1 MTTKTSVNAKT
12 LNAIIVAFRAEM
24 KAAKKTAEAIDAFAV
39 ECMDAGIK
47 RADAAKALAIAVRKE
62 LLKDPEYVA
71 REAESGKPFTS
82 LKAICRSIEN
92 RWTYSCNKLGYT
104 ADESAA
110 ARGGKGGKA
119 KQITAA
125 KGAAKTN
132 GSAPESGAVR
142 PGALKT
148 QDVADKA
155 AMLKATVSNVKS
167 MQEIASMAGT
177 LPAKQRLAVAKM
189 FLDSLKAEEIAELL
203 ADYAPKAGKARKA
216 A

>member
-1 MTTKTSVNAKT
+1 MANVNAKT
-12 LNAIIVAFRAEM
+12 LNAIIIAFRAEM

-71 REAESGKPFTS
+71 REAENGKPFTS

-132 GSAPESGAVR
+132 GSAPESKAVR

-155 AMLKATVSNVKS
+155 ATLKATVNNTAIMKELAGMV
-167 MQEIASMAGT
+167 GT
-177 LPAKQRLAVAKM
+177 LESKQRVAVAKM
-189 FLDSLKAEEIAELL
+189 FLDALKDEEIAALL
-203 ADYAPKAGKARKA
+203 ADYAPKVAKTRKA

>member
-1 MTTKTSVNAKT
+1 MANVNAKT
-12 LNAIIVAFRAEM
+12 LNAIIVAFRTEM

-47 RADAAKALAIAVRKE
+47 RADAAKALAVAVRE
-62 LLKDPEYVA
+62 EMLKDSEYVA
-71 REAESGKPFTS
+71 REAENGKPFIS

-104 ADESAA
+104 ANESAA

-119 KQITAA
+119 RQITAA

-132 GSAPESGAVR
+132 GSAPESIAVR

-155 AMLKATVSNVKS
+155 ATLKATVCNVSIMK
-167 MQEIASMAGT
+167 ELASMAGT
-177 LPAKQRLAVAKM
+177 LESKKRVAVAKM
-189 FLDSLKAEEIAELL
+189 FLDALKDEEIAALL
-203 ADYAPKAGKARKA
+203 ADYTSKSTANYKVA
-216 A
+216 

>member
-1 MTTKTSVNAKT
+1 MTNVNAKT
-12 LNAIIVAFRAEM
+12 LNAIIVAFRSEL
-24 KAAKKTAEAIDAFAV
+24 KAAKKTAGAIDAFAV

-47 RADAAKALAIAVRKE
+47 RADAAKALATAVRTE
-62 LLKDPEYVA
+62 MLKDPEYKA
-71 REAESGKPFTS
+71 REVENGKPFTS
-82 LKAICRSIEN
+82 LKSICRSIEN

-119 KQITAA
+119 RLITAA

-132 GSAPESGAVR
+132 GSNPEPVVAR

-155 AMLKATVSNVKS
+155 ATLKATVSNVSVMK
-167 MQEIASMAGT
+167 ELASMAST
-177 LPAKQRLAVAKM
+177 LNSKQRISVARM
-189 FLDSLKAEEIAELL
+189 FLDALKDEEISALL
-203 ADYAPKAGKARKA
+203 ADYAPGVAKTRKVA
-216 A
+216 